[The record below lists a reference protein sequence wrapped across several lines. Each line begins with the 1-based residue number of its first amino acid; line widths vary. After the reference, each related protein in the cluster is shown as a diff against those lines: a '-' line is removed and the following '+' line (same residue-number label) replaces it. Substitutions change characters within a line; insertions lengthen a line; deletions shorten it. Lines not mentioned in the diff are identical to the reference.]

1 MCRAGARRDADVLS
15 ESPEKK
21 HPWAKFKA
29 RPVAPRP
36 LKGRT
41 APEALSPKTPLAPP
55 VTPGSEVHATLPV
68 SPAKVVAPA
77 PATVRVTTVPK
88 PVAPEVKRREPA
100 AAPKPAAKAPVV
112 VPPVEV
118 VGGRREEPAVVAKVA
133 AKPAEE
139 PKKPDTPVQAP
150 ITAELADSLAQ
161 LEGFET
167 APGWPMALK
176 KSVRPSGQGRL
187 TWIWHGVRDSVRN
200 YRSNFRRLAAWW
212 AHWRTTSSCRVLVA
226 FVVIYGLL
234 AFMRAP
240 SNSTVERSRRQE
252 EISYLQSFL
261 KNYISAGGVVLAQKP
276 HGGSELYPRGVVM
289 KGDLLAA
296 FLRAPVG
303 GVFVVNISGS
313 ESNPLAGFYGYP
325 PIYAGGKYFHLE
337 RKFNF
342 TLYRCS
348 YLVRKDSDKAGVLL
362 LTRVERAY

>member
-1 MCRAGARRDADVLS
+1 MCRAGARRDAGVLS

-41 APEALSPKTPLAPP
+41 APEVLSPKTPLAPV
-55 VTPGSEVHATLPV
+55 VTPGPEVQPSRLPQPV
-68 SPAKVVAPA
+68 KTVAPA
-77 PATVRVTTVPK
+77 PVRAAPAPR
-88 PVAPEVKRREPA
+88 PVAPEVKPKEA
-100 AAPKPAAKAPVV
+100 VGAPKPVAKTPMVAPAVKT
-112 VPPVEV
+112 PEV
-118 VGGRREEPAVVAKVA
+118 RREEPAVVAKVA
-133 AKPAEE
+133 PKVAEE
-139 PKKPDTPVQAP
+139 PKKADAPVQAP
-150 ITAELADSLAQ
+150 ITAELADTLAQ

-176 KSVRPSGQGRL
+176 KSVRPPGQGRL
-187 TWIWHGVRDSVRN
+187 TWIWLGVKDSVRN
-200 YRSNFRRLAAWW
+200 YRSNFRRLAGWW

-226 FVVIYGLL
+226 FIVIYGVL

-252 EISYLQSFL
+252 EISYLQNFL

-296 FLRAPVG
+296 FMRAPVG
-303 GVFVVNISGS
+303 GVFVVNISAA
-313 ESNPLAGFYGYP
+313 ESNPLVGFYGYP

-348 YLVRKDSDKAGVLL
+348 FLIRKDSDKAGVLL

>member
-1 MCRAGARRDADVLS
+1 MPKEPAKTVAPPAQRTAPAAKPTTREPTPKAPVSKPAVKVAEVRRDA
-15 ESPEKK
+15 
-21 HPWAKFKA
+21 
-29 RPVAPRP
+29 
-36 LKGRT
+36 
-41 APEALSPKTPLAPP
+41 
-55 VTPGSEVHATLPV
+55 
-68 SPAKVVAPA
+68 
-77 PATVRVTTVPK
+77 
-88 PVAPEVKRREPA
+88 PEVT
-100 AAPKPAAKAPVV
+100 AKATP
-112 VPPVEV
+112 
-118 VGGRREEPAVVAKVA
+118 
-133 AKPAEE
+133 KPAEE
-139 PKKPDTPVQAP
+139 TKKADTPVQAP

-176 KSVRPSGQGRL
+176 KSVRPPGQGRL
-187 TWIWHGVRDSVRN
+187 AWIWHGVKDSVRN
-200 YRSNFRRLAAWW
+200 YRANFRRLAAWW

-226 FVVIYGLL
+226 FIVIYGVL

-252 EISYLQSFL
+252 EISYLQNFL
-261 KNYISAGGVVLAQKP
+261 KNYIAAGGVVLAQKP

-303 GVFVVNISGS
+303 GVFVVNVSAA

-342 TLYRCS
+342 ALYRCS
-348 YLVRKDSDKAGVLL
+348 YLVRKDSDKTGVLL

>member
-1 MCRAGARRDADVLS
+1 MCRAGARRDAGVLS

-29 RPVAPRP
+29 RPVTPRP
-36 LKGRT
+36 LKDRT
-41 APEALSPKTPLAPP
+41 APDALSPRTPLAPP
-55 VTPGSEVHATLPV
+55 VTPGPEAQPSGLPG
-68 SPAKVVAPA
+68 PLPMVAPPLVRA
-77 PATVRVTTVPK
+77 ASVPRPVVPAVTRQETVGARK
-88 PVAPEVKRREPA
+88 PVTKTPVVVPA
-100 AAPKPAAKAPVV
+100 VKAPVV
-112 VPPVEV
+112 
-118 VGGRREEPAVVAKVA
+118 RREEPAVVAKVA
-133 AKPAEE
+133 PTPAEE
-139 PKKPDTPVQAP
+139 PKKTDTPVQAP
-150 ITAELADSLAQ
+150 ITAELADTLAQ

-176 KSVRPSGQGRL
+176 KSGRPPGQGRL
-187 TWIWHGVRDSVRN
+187 TWIWHGVKDSVRN

-226 FVVIYGLL
+226 FVVIYGVL

-252 EISYLQSFL
+252 EISYLQNFL

-303 GVFVVNISGS
+303 GVFVVNISGP

-348 YLVRKDSDKAGVLL
+348 YLVRKDSDKAGTLL